1 MEKELDKSDKEI
13 KNEEFVE
20 ITVYTFFQ
28 PPDGGSTVRA
38 DMPIDVLRIKKG
50 QV

>member
-1 MEKELDKSDKEI
+1 MEKELDKSDKES
-13 KNEEFVE
+13 ESVE

-38 DMPIDVLRIKKG
+38 DMPIDVLHIKKDEF
-50 QV
+50 